1 MQDWLNFCY
10 KTFFHL
16 AKSLDNLKTKLY
28 YYILCTMI
36 IKPKKYYI
44 IYVCVFTLRI
54 PQWKKNTLKIKQ
66 IIDISYFGVMN
77 QVPKHT
83 NYDISHFFDFNSRSI
98 LWTVCVSLL
107 KMCVK
112 CWNVR
117 RVRHFLFELRMP
129 MGVVGWKCVEI
140 IAWCIRI
147 I

>member
-1 MQDWLNFCY
+1 MLQNIFPLGKKSRQFKNQIVLLYTVYYDY
-10 KTFFHL
+10 KT
-16 AKSLDNLKTKLY
+16 KK
-28 YYILCTMI
+28 ILHNIC
-36 IKPKKYYI
+36 
-44 IYVCVFTLRI
+44 VCLHVAYTSMK
-54 PQWKKNTLKIKQ
+54 KKNTLKIKQ
-66 IIDISYFGVMN
+66 FIDISYFGVMN

-129 MGVVGWKCVEI
+129 MVVVGWKCVEI